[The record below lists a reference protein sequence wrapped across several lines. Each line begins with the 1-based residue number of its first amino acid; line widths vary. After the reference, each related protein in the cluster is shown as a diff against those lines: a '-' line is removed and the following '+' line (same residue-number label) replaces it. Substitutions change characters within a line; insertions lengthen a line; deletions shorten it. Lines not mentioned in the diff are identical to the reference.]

1 MISKKIKESIN
12 GQEGQ
17 SNIKLINLREYLL
30 PKIETKKISDTS
42 LLNLYQ
48 NNYLNIEDKYLA
60 HLSNEMHYEGKKI
73 EEEDKKRVDEFNNIV
88 KFKQKILQ
96 SYLKMRYVLQENQ
109 LIKFID
115 ILIRDVGEL
124 QKKLLERKENEE
136 RILMEE
142 RLKEKE
148 KKEKGIYEYN
158 YGKNNT
164 NYYKHN
170 NIQAEKER
178 KKKEKEK
185 ELIELNNL
193 SYIELKKRYPENPD
207 VKKIIEKREIK
218 ALPEIENFL
227 DNIIIYIIPSS
238 KKEEKEQSLSNY
250 IQRNDFIYHI
260 LMSEENGNLDNNKY
274 LLKENLCIYL
284 TEAKYFVEL
293 DVYKIILKID
303 SVLFP
308 NQPKIIEDYF
318 YSYIEVEI
326 MGGELHINYLN
337 NKESPEYE
345 NTLNDI
351 DEIKKI
357 FILNL
362 ALKDNIKDNLSGAN
376 YIVNENC
383 GLLNVFCIKNS
394 VGYENEYYNYHGK
407 IIALQSVSDS
417 FKCDEIKINGNF
429 RVKGAK
435 KAENLFCKELII
447 GHATYDLENND
458 KNVKLK
464 IATFSEF
471 E

>member
-1 MISKKIKESIN
+1 MM
-12 GQEGQ
+12 
-17 SNIKLINLREYLL
+17 
-30 PKIETKKISDTS
+30 
-42 LLNLYQ
+42 
-48 NNYLNIEDKYLA
+48 LA
-60 HLSNEMHYEGKKI
+60 
-73 EEEDKKRVDEFNNIV
+73 
-88 KFKQKILQ
+88 
-96 SYLKMRYVLQENQ
+96 
-109 LIKFID
+109 
-115 ILIRDVGEL
+115 
-124 QKKLLERKENEE
+124 
-136 RILMEE
+136 
-142 RLKEKE
+142 EKE
-148 KKEKGIYEYN
+148 K
-158 YGKNNT
+158 
-164 NYYKHN
+164 
-170 NIQAEKER
+170 

-185 ELIELNNL
+185 ELNNL
-193 SYIELKKRYPENPD
+193 TYIELKRLLEKVNSPD
-207 VKKIIEKREIK
+207 IKKIVEKRESQ
-218 ALPEIENFL
+218 ALPEINNFL
-227 DNIIIYIIPSS
+227 NSIIIYIIPSGR
-238 KKEEKEQSLSNY
+238 KEERDQTLSDY

-260 LMSEENGNLDNNKY
+260 LMSEENGNLDNNKF

-303 SVLFP
+303 PILFP

-345 NTLNDI
+345 ITLNDL

-357 FILNL
+357 IILNL
-362 ALKDNIKDNLSGAN
+362 ALKDKDLKDNLSGAN
-376 YIVNENC
+376 YIINENC

-394 VGYENEYYNYHGK
+394 VGYENENYNYHGK

-435 KAENLFCKELII
+435 NAENLFCKELII

-464 IATFSEF
+464 IAIFSEF